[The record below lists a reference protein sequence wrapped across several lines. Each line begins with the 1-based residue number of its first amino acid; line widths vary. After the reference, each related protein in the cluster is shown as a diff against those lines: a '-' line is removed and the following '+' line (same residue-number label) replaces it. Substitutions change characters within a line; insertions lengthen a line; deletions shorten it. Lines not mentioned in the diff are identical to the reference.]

1 MVVIGCSKPEVS
13 FSTHRRLPQQKTR
26 LGFCYRM
33 ALRHAIRSIDL
44 PERSRKGVGLNWDYG
59 TLSFPQKEY
68 TGTNRFLLLDLY
80 IHTYIFRARPFLFT
94 SKRYESGCI
103 ICWTPR
109 CVSPVLLVP
118 LACWVNIPP
127 WEVAS
132 CSNIEAWG
140 FSCFKSYFQYEG
152 NTDASYSTCLQC
164 MPLVVSGGQDLK
176 QHSKFHH
183 HPPGRWSNQLGGI
196 AQEVGER
203 AARLLPIGFWRRVI
217 LVNQK
222 WEAYI
227 CNVVLVFTSVY
238 VYLSTYEY
246 I

>member
-1 MVVIGCSKPEVS
+1 MFQTGSVLQYAQEAATTEDAPWILLQNGFATCHKINRSAGKIQKGCRSEVRLRYTIIDRYS
-13 FSTHRRLPQQKTR
+13 PPNTKNTH
-26 LGFCYRM
+26 
-33 ALRHAIRSIDL
+33 IRNHISIAY
-44 PERSRKGVGLNWDYG
+44 SYVH
-59 TLSFPQKEY
+59 
-68 TGTNRFLLLDLY
+68 LY
-80 IHTYIFRARPFLFT
+80 IHFPGSSLPVHKQPVR
-94 SKRYESGCI
+94 K
-103 ICWTPR
+103 WTPR

-164 MPLVVSGGQDLK
+164 IPLVVSGGQDLK

-183 HPPGRWSNQLGGI
+183 HPPGRWSNQLAGI